1 MAPPGVLMISPSSPT
16 MLGGAEGQCWLL
28 AEWLAGAG
36 VPVAVLTR
44 ARSGAGSMPPAPFPV
59 YRLPVGGQAA
69 VAGLAFV
76 LAGACWLA
84 ARGGRFGVLH
94 AHQALSPALAAV
106 LAKRVRPAYRVLVKV
121 ACSGDWSDFRLAQGR
136 PLFRSRMA
144 LLRGVDRFVVL
155 NRESLTEL
163 QAVGLDQVPVS
174 LLPNG
179 VDRRRFRPAEPA
191 ERAELRARLGLPADE
206 PIALFVGR
214 LERRKGLDILLAA
227 WADLARRPGAPRL
240 LVAGSG
246 EAAPW
251 VREAQGHGVEGR
263 VTFLGGR
270 ADVADLYRAADLLV
284 FPSRAEGCP
293 NAVLEAMAS
302 ALPVVATDVS
312 GNREAVGA
320 DGKAGWLVPAEN
332 PAALAEAVATMV
344 ASPVL
349 RREVATAAL
358 ARIREQFDIDR
369 VGAQYLSLYQELLG

>member
-1 MAPPGVLMISPSSPT
+1 MVSASSPAS
-16 MLGGAEGQCWLL
+16 LGGAERQCWLL
-28 AEWLAGAG
+28 AEWLLGAG
-36 VPVAVLTR
+36 VPIAVLTR
-44 ARSGAGSMPPAPFPV
+44 AQSGGGNMPPAPFPV
-59 YRLPVGGQAA
+59 YRLPVGGRGA
-69 VAGLAFV
+69 VAGLAFA

-84 ARGGRFGVLH
+84 VRGQRFGVLH

-106 LAKRVRPAYRVLVKV
+106 LAKRLRPAFRVVVKV
-121 ACSGDWSDFRLAQGR
+121 ACSGEWSDFRLAQDR
-136 PLFRSRMA
+136 PLFRRRLA

-155 NRESLTEL
+155 NRESIAEL
-163 QAVGLDQVPVS
+163 QALGLGPVPVS

-191 ERAELRARLGLPADE
+191 ERAILRARLGLPADE

-214 LERRKGLDILLAA
+214 LERRKGLDILLSA
-227 WADLARRPGAPRL
+227 WGDLVRGSGAPLL
-240 LVAGSG
+240 LVVGPG
-246 EAAPW
+246 ETAPW
-251 VREAQGHGVEGR
+251 AREAQEHGVAAR

-293 NAVLEAMAS
+293 NSVLEAMAS
-302 ALPVVATDVS
+302 GLPVVATDVS

-320 DGKAGWLVPAEN
+320 DGKAGWLVPAQN

-349 RREVATAAL
+349 RREVAAA
-358 ARIREQFDIDR
+358 ARVRILEQFDIAR